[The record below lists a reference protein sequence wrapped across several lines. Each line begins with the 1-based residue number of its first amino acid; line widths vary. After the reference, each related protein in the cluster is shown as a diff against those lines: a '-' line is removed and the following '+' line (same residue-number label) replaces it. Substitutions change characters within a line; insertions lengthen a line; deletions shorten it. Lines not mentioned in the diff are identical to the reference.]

1 MREKRIRNKRRL
13 GLYPEFPLL
22 DGKGTIV
29 LSDRRRLRDRRL
41 FNTTLEERL
50 LMLAEMPALDPD
62 RCGGR

>member
-1 MREKRIRNKRRL
+1 MREKRIRVKRRL

-22 DGKGTIV
+22 DEMGAIV

-41 FNTTLEERL
+41 YNTTLEERL
-50 LMLAEMPALDPD
+50 LMLAEMPAMDPE